1 MSWLS
6 DIAGKAEN
14 FLNAM
19 DKSAASVVSSATEVV
34 ANSALMGATLTGSSP
49 GHSAPSSRRHSRKH
63 SMRSDLGD
71 LDRRSTTTSTAFDT
85 EFIET

>member
-34 ANSALMGATLTGSSP
+34 ANSGLGATLTGNSP
-49 GHSAPSSRRHSRKH
+49 GNSAPSSRRHSRKH